1 MHYTYLLILAA
12 CVVVTL
18 PLELVLRVGVYR
30 QWRRLIGVLAPVI
43 VLFGAW
49 DELAIH
55 QGMWSYDSRYVV
67 GVALPGT
74 LPLEELLFFVVIPI
88 CSILAYEAV
97 LTRRPQWRP

>member
-1 MHYTYLLILAA
+1 MHYAYLLVLAA

-18 PLELVLRVGVYR
+18 PLELVLHVGVYA
-30 QWRRLIGVLAPVI
+30 QWRRLAGVLAPVI

-49 DELAIH
+49 DEFAIH
-55 QGMWSYDSRYVV
+55 HRLWSYDSRYVV

-74 LPLEELLFFVVIPI
+74 LPIEELVFFVVIPL

-97 LTRRPQWRP
+97 LARKPQWRA